1 MIKNFED
8 VVDQAKVDDS
18 VNIAI
23 GQLTHD
29 EDTCFYGTQMK
40 AGSKVGCH
48 YHKEG
53 SEVYHILAG
62 EGEIH
67 LTDIAPGNTPFNRR
81 HFTVKKGDTFS
92 VPNNTAHQL
101 KATTDLQLLFSCP
114 QSHLSDDRYIV
125 DDLT

>member
-1 MIKNFED
+1 MIKNFKN
-8 VVDQAKVDDS
+8 VIDQATIDES

-29 EDTCFYGTQMK
+29 EETCFYGTQMK

-67 LTDIAPGNTPFNRR
+67 LADIAPNAVPAHHRY
-81 HFTVKKGDTFS
+81 FTVRKGDTFS
-92 VPNNTAHQL
+92 VPSNTAHQL

-114 QSHLSDDRYIV
+114 KSHLSDDRYIV
-125 DDLT
+125 SDLA

>member
-1 MIKNFED
+1 MIRNFDD
-8 VVDQAKVDDS
+8 VVGEAAVDKG

-23 GQLTHD
+23 GQLTQD
-29 EDTCFYGTQMK
+29 AEFCFYGTQMK

-53 SEVYHILAG
+53 SEVYHILEG
-62 EGEIH
+62 EGEIY
-67 LTDIAPGNTPFNRR
+67 LADIVSNNMPVNHC

-101 KATTDLQLLFSCP
+101 KAITDLQLLFSCP
-114 QSHLSDDRYIV
+114 QSHLNDDRYIV
-125 DDLT
+125 GDLT